1 MREQKVTGKNKKGET
16 YEGIVNLPES
26 VEEYFEFVVA
36 EELVK
41 EKEVPADAVLRAICD
56 YEMRRQRQ
64 TLRPTRQA
72 TGVKKFERAISAAI
86 KSNKISSSDV
96 EDILAKLG
104 LA

>member
-1 MREQKVTGKNKKGET
+1 MKPVKVEGKNKKGET
-16 YEGIVNLPES
+16 YNGVVNLPES
-26 VEEYFEFVVA
+26 VEEYFEFVVT
-36 EELVK
+36 EDLVK
-41 EKEVPADAVLRAICD
+41 ENETPADAVLRAIVD

-72 TGVKKFERAISAAI
+72 TGAKKFERAISAAI
-86 KSNKISSSDV
+86 KGGKINPSDV